1 MDIWGSEHET
11 SSWDLTGCGM
21 ELMILHLES
30 LSEDETDVA
39 KIRGNEISSRDK
51 KRMKNTEDRFKNGRR
66 EWVSGHETSSWNITG
81 CRIELDIVNLQTS
94 SEDEADV
101 ERQPVTDA
109 CGAMRKIWRGL
120 ETDLGRMDQVRSK
133 KWFGYNGLLVW
144 WMLR

>member
-1 MDIWGSEHET
+1 
-11 SSWDLTGCGM
+11 
-21 ELMILHLES
+21 MILHLES

-51 KRMKNTEDRFKNGRR
+51 ERTKNSEDRVKNGRR
-66 EWVSGHETSSWNITG
+66 EWVAGHETSSWNITG

-109 CGAMRKIWRGL
+109 CGAMRKIWGAL
-120 ETDLGRMDQVRSK
+120 ETRLGK
-133 KWFGYNGLLVW
+133 GPK
-144 WMLR
+144 